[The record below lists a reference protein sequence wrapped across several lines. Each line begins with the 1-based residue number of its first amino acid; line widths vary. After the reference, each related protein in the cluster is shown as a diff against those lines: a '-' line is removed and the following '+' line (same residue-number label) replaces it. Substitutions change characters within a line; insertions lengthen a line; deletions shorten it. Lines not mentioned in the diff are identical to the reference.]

1 MMKEMLQAIIDMD
14 KEARER
20 VREAEAYRDDKIAG
34 LSEQKNQITQ
44 EENQKALDFALRK
57 SQKQR
62 AEGDAYIK
70 SVNERNQ
77 KITDEIDAVYREK
90 EEQWVSTIVNNVI
103 KN

>member
-1 MMKEMLQAIIDMD
+1 MKEMLQAIINMD

-20 VREAEAYRDDKIAG
+20 VKEAEAYRDDKIAG

-77 KITDEIDAVYREK
+77 KITEEIDAAFREK
-90 EEQWVSTIVNNVI
+90 EEQWVSTIVNNVT
-103 KN
+103 KAE